1 MIMKDFR
8 DMSKDNSPEYFK
20 TQIESLKMELE
31 ELISRS
37 DKLVVPQII
46 SISQKLDDLILKYI
60 STSHRK

>member
-1 MIMKDFR
+1 MKDFR